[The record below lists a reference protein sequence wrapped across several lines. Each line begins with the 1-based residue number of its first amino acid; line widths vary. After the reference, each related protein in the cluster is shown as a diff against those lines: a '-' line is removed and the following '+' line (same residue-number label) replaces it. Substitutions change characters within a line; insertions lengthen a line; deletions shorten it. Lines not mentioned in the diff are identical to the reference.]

1 MDSIPSSTPHLASPP
16 YASIFP
22 SVKWDNYHINSTNIL
37 WNIISDRYWYLNIT
51 FYVLTHLTLIAPWV
65 KNPPA
70 MQKTLVRFLGWENLL
85 EMWYAI
91 HSSILELPLW

>member
-16 YASIFP
+16 YVSIFP

-65 KNPPA
+65 KNLPA

-85 EMWYAI
+85 EMGYAI
-91 HSSILELPLW
+91 HSSILGLPLW